1 MPALRPPS
9 PPPPPSL
16 STQRR
21 PSSPPSPSPPPA
33 PTPSPSPSVRTAPR
47 RARATRAWARAAKSS
62 GSAERGDRRRLNI
75 ARDAKTVDACKEIP
89 EKATHANVARET
101 RVGATVTRMMLA
113 ALSHA
118 SRRSAACSACRA
130 LITCLQ
136 SYAQSG
142 RHQEAIRTPSGR
154 HQWPS
159 EVLIICMQSVT
170 ISDRMFAFSAANRN
184 QVSISTPLT
193 CRSQSSSHT
202 SSFTARLAA
211 NAASVPDEGRNHSP
225 SAARPEVIRGNQ
237 RSSGIGSSVVSVRR
251 SRSSVAFAVNVRC
264 SERARERQAYMQW
277 VVRAR
282 ERLAYMQ

>member
-1 MPALRPPS
+1 MPPS
-9 PPPPPSL
+9 PDEPDEPTNRLGSAADEPDEPDEPVSALPPPPPSL

-118 SRRSAACSACRA
+118 SQRSAACSACRA

-142 RHQEAIRTPSGR
+142 RHQDAIRTPSVAIRGTHHLYAIGD
-154 HQWPS
+154 HQRPY
-159 EVLIICMQSVT
+159 LCHQCC
-170 ISDRMFAFSAANRN
+170 
-184 QVSISTPLT
+184 Q
-193 CRSQSSSHT
+193 SQSSIHQHSSHLPFT
-202 SSFTARLAA
+202 ELFPHLQLHSTARC
-211 NAASVPDEGRNHSP
+211 E
-225 SAARPEVIRGNQ
+225 
-237 RSSGIGSSVVSVRR
+237 RSLRT
-251 SRSSVAFAVNVRC
+251 
-264 SERARERQAYMQW
+264 
-277 VVRAR
+277 
-282 ERLAYMQ
+282 